1 LKRYYFTDEVKFVKL
16 RQKMILKRLEPDIE
30 RINQAL
36 SENLATHVKLI
47 SQVWDHILISGGK
60 RIRPLLFLLA
70 ARMCGCRE
78 DHLPEVAT
86 IFEYLHA
93 ATLLH
98 DDVVDAA
105 TVRRGHSSAN
115 TIWGNQAV
123 ILVGDF
129 LLSKALAIAVGTK
142 DIRVMEVLA
151 RTTTYMA
158 EGEVLQL
165 VNTGRLDMTEEEY
178 FDVITRKTAK
188 LMSAA
193 CQIGAILGGVE
204 DRLEQVM
211 TDFGL
216 NLGITFQLVDDIL
229 DFTGDPK
236 EMGKPVCNDLKEG
249 KITLPFI
256 HALRQLGPDEQE
268 QLRRLVKESDVAK
281 LARELLP
288 LLKKSG
294 SIDYTRRLARE
305 YTMAA
310 QTNLEA
316 FPSSPEKT
324 LFLEITDLL
333 DNRTA

>member
-1 LKRYYFTDEVKFVKL
+1 
-16 RQKMILKRLEPDIE
+16 MILKRLEPDIE
-30 RINQAL
+30 RINLAL
-36 SENLATHVKLI
+36 SGNLATHVGLI

-129 LLSKALAIAVGTK
+129 LLSKALSIAVATK
-142 DIRVMEVLA
+142 QIRVMEVLA
-151 RTTTYMA
+151 HTTTYMA

-193 CQIGAILGGVE
+193 CQIGALLGGVE
-204 DRLEQVM
+204 DAAGAGHGRFRPQSRHNLPIGGRYPGFYRRPQGNGQA
-211 TDFGL
+211 GL
-216 NLGITFQLVDDIL
+216 Q
-229 DFTGDPK
+229 
-236 EMGKPVCNDLKEG
+236 
-249 KITLPFI
+249 
-256 HALRQLGPDEQE
+256 
-268 QLRRLVKESDVAK
+268 
-281 LARELLP
+281 
-288 LLKKSG
+288 
-294 SIDYTRRLARE
+294 
-305 YTMAA
+305 
-310 QTNLEA
+310 
-316 FPSSPEKT
+316 
-324 LFLEITDLL
+324 
-333 DNRTA
+333 

>member
-1 LKRYYFTDEVKFVKL
+1 MKL
-16 RQKMILKRLEPDIE
+16 RQKMILKRLEPDLL

-36 SENLATHVKLI
+36 SGHLATHVHLI
-47 SQVWDHILISGGK
+47 SQVWDHIRISGGK
-60 RIRPLLFLLA
+60 RIRPLLFILA
-70 ARMCGCRE
+70 ARMCGAKE
-78 DHLPEVAT
+78 DRLPEVST

-129 LLSKALAIAVGTK
+129 LLSKALSIAVATK
-142 DIRVMEVLA
+142 NIRVMEVLA
-151 RTTTYMA
+151 QTTTFMA

-165 VNTGRLDMTEEEY
+165 VNTGRVDMTEAEY
-178 FDVITRKTAK
+178 FEVIIRKTAK
-188 LMSAA
+188 LMAAA
-193 CQIGAILGGVE
+193 CQIGALMGGAAPA
-204 DRLEQVM
+204 LEQAM
-211 TDFGL
+211 AEFGL

-229 DFTGDPK
+229 DFTGDPQ

-256 HALRQLGPDEQE
+256 HVLGQATPAEQDH
-268 QLRRLVKESDVAK
+268 LRRLVKESDVTA

-288 LLKKSG
+288 LLDRYG
-294 SIDYTRRLARE
+294 SIAYARQKAQHYTLAAR
-305 YTMAA
+305 
-310 QTNLEA
+310 QNLA
-316 FPSSPEKT
+316 VFPDSSEKT
-324 LFLEITDLL
+324 LFLEITDYLYH
-333 DNRTA
+333 RTA

>member
-1 LKRYYFTDEVKFVKL
+1 MKL
-16 RQKMILKRLEPDIE
+16 RQKMILKRLEPDLA

-36 SENLATHVKLI
+36 SGNLATHVHLI
-47 SQVWDHILISGGK
+47 SQVWDHIRISGGK
-60 RIRPLLFLLA
+60 RIRPLLFVLS
-70 ARMCGCRE
+70 ARMCGAPE
-78 DHLPEVAT
+78 EQLPEIAT

-105 TVRRGHSSAN
+105 TVRRGHSAAN

-129 LLSKALAIAVGTK
+129 LLSKALSIAVATK
-142 DIRVMEVLA
+142 NIRVMEVLA
-151 RTTTYMA
+151 QTTTYMA

-165 VNTGRLDMTEEEY
+165 VNTGRLDMTADDY

-193 CQIGAILGGVE
+193 CHIGALLGGVAPP
-204 DRLEQVM
+204 LEEAM
-211 TDFGL
+211 ANFGL

-229 DFTGDPK
+229 DFTGNPQ

-256 HALRQLGPDEQE
+256 HVLGQATPAEQE
-268 QLRRLVKESDVAK
+268 SLRALVQQSDVTR
-281 LARELLP
+281 LAQELLP
-288 LLKKSG
+288 LLEQYN
-294 SIDYTRRLARE
+294 SIAYARRVAQSYTAAAR
-305 YTMAA
+305 
-310 QTNLEA
+310 QNLEA
-316 FPSSPEKT
+316 FPASPEKA
-324 LFLEITDLL
+324 LFLEITDYLH
-333 DNRTA
+333 NRTS

>member
-1 LKRYYFTDEVKFVKL
+1 
-16 RQKMILKRLEPDIE
+16 MILKRLEPDIE
-30 RINQAL
+30 RINLAL
-36 SENLATHVKLI
+36 SDNLATHVGLI
-47 SQVWDHILISGGK
+47 SQVWDHILVSGGK

-78 DHLPEVAT
+78 DHLPEIAT

-129 LLSKALAIAVGTK
+129 LLSKALSIAVATK
-142 DIRVMEVLA
+142 NIRVMEVLA

-193 CQIGAILGGVE
+193 CQIGALLGGVE
-204 DRLEQVM
+204 ERLEKAMVE
-211 TDFGL
+211 FGL

-256 HALRQLGPDEQE
+256 HALRQASPAEQDM
-268 QLRRLVKESDVAK
+268 LRHSVKESDVAK

-288 LLKKSG
+288 LLKKYG
-294 SIDYTRRLARE
+294 SIDYARQLARK
-305 YTMAA
+305 YTLAA
-310 QTNLEA
+310 QTNLEPFA
-316 FPSSPEKT
+316 ASPEKT
-324 LFLEITDLL
+324 LFLEITDYL

>member
-1 LKRYYFTDEVKFVKL
+1 
-16 RQKMILKRLEPDIE
+16 MILKRLEPDLA

-36 SENLATHVKLI
+36 SGSLATHVQLI
-47 SQVWDHILISGGK
+47 SQVWDHIRISGGK
-60 RIRPLLFLLA
+60 RIRPLLFLLS
-70 ARMCGCRE
+70 ARMCGCGE
-78 DHLPEVAT
+78 DHLPEIST

-105 TVRRGHSSAN
+105 TMRRGHSSAN

-129 LLSKALAIAVGTK
+129 LLSKALSIAVSTK
-142 DIRVMEVLA
+142 NIRVMEVLA
-151 RTTTYMA
+151 QTTTYMA

-165 VNTGRLDMTEEEY
+165 VNTGRLDMTEAEY

-188 LMSAA
+188 LMAAA
-193 CQIGAILGGVE
+193 CQIGALLGGVAPP
-204 DRLEQVM
+204 LEQAM
-211 TDFGL
+211 ADFGL

-256 HALRQLGPDEQE
+256 HVLGRATPAEQE
-268 QLRRLVKESDVAK
+268 QLHSLLKESDVHR
-281 LARELLP
+281 LAHYLLP
-288 LLKKSG
+288 LLEKYG
-294 SIDYTRRLARE
+294 SLAYAQQQAQRYTR
-305 YTMAA
+305 AA
-310 QTNLEA
+310 QKNLEA
-316 FPSSPEKT
+316 FPPSREKT
-324 LFLEITDLL
+324 LFLEITDYLYH
-333 DNRTA
+333 RTN